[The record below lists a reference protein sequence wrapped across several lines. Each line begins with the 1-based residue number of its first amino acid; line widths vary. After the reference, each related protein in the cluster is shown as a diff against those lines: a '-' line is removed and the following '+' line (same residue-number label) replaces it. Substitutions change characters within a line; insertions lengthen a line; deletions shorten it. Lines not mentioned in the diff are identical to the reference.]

1 MPTFRVPPKD
11 VAKFTFVF
19 LDVQVVMNPPALNQ
33 NRRSFTKY
41 FFEGQELEEGRIE
54 ELKTIPEDASF
65 DQKILIKYRKFIAFL
80 IPFTVAQVWNLS
92 KIRLKTLPLYSTHWQ
107 MPLTMIF
114 GATVAGMTSE
124 GGGAVAFPVMT
135 FVLKIDPKTARDF
148 SLMIQ
153 TVGMSMSLFVIIFM
167 RIQIEWRAI
176 IMATFGAIPGVVIGF
191 TFFDPLFTPAVKKMM
206 FVSIWCS
213 FAIAL
218 WILNRQKK
226 RPTNVVIQNFCLWKA
241 FVLFLTGFVG
251 GIFNSFAGSGVDIC
265 VFSVITLLFRVSE
278 KTATPTT
285 VVLMG
290 LNSQFGFFWRAVM
303 EGNIDQLAWDTL
315 KVCAP
320 VVVTFAP
327 LGSFLGSH
335 FHRLILASFIY
346 FVEIFSL
353 VGFLFT
359 KPHWTLVVTG
369 GFIVCFGL
377 LFFSC
382 LSRIGQVMVDRENK
396 SQVTKDELEEFITP

>member
-1 MPTFRVPPKD
+1 MNVNPCSSQKKRRTPKE
-11 VAKFTFVF
+11 FFV
-19 LDVQVVMNPPALNQ
+19 
-33 NRRSFTKY
+33 KY
-41 FFEGQELEEGRIE
+41 FLEGQELDEKHIE
-54 ELKTIPEDASF
+54 DLKNIPKDASF
-65 DQKILIKYRKFIAFL
+65 DQKLLIKYRKFVAFL
-80 IPFTVAQVWNLS
+80 IPFIVAQTVWWLLA
-92 KIRLKTLPLYSTHWQ
+92 LKHDFFYLYKHHWQ
-107 MPLTMIF
+107 MPLTMVF
-114 GATVAGMTSE
+114 GAIIAGMTSE

-135 FVLKIDPKTARDF
+135 FGLQIDPKTARDF

-153 TVGMSMSLFVIIFM
+153 TTGMTMSIFAIIFM

-176 IMATFGAIPGVVIGF
+176 VFPTLGAIPGVLIGF
-191 TFFDPLFTPAVKKMM
+191 IYLDPIFTPAVKKMM

-213 FAIAL
+213 FAMSL

-226 RPTNVVIQNFCLWKA
+226 RPTNNTIQNFCGWKA
-241 FVLFLTGFVG
+241 VVLLLTGFVG

-290 LNSQFGFFWRAVM
+290 LNSQIGFFWRAAI
-303 EGNIDQLAWDTL
+303 EEDIDQLAWDTL

-335 FHRLILASFIY
+335 FHRLIMAAFIY
-346 FVEIFSL
+346 LIEIMSL
-353 VGFLFT
+353 AGFLFT

-369 GFIVCFGL
+369 SFIICFGL
-377 LFFSC
+377 LFFSL
-382 LSRIGQVMVDRENK
+382 LSRIGQRLMQGENK
-396 SQVTKDELEEFITP
+396 RVVMKDEMEEFIAP